1 MSTNPSATSEY
12 ISPAKMPPISTSTR
26 NAGAPAMSRN
36 GATTI
41 ASRRSITCDTE
52 VGVED
57 RLIASDLARR
67 AVGDLSAV
75 VEHHHAIGDVHD
87 HAHVVLDEG
96 DRRAELL
103 VDVEDEAAHVF
114 LLLDVHAGH
123 RLVEQQEPGLG
134 GQRPRELDALLQP
147 VRQPAGRRLAD
158 GLDLAE
164 VDDPFDEGPVLELL
178 APGRSPVER
187 LEQEAAAHLQKT
199 PG

>member
-123 RLVEQQEPGLG
+123 RLVEQQELGLG
-134 GQRPRELDALLQP
+134 GERAPELHALLQP
-147 VRQPAGRRLAD
+147 VGQSAGRGLTDR
-158 GLDLAE
+158 LDLEE
-164 VDDPFDEGPVLELL
+164 VDDPLDERAVLDLL
-178 APGRSPVER
+178 TAGRAPVER
-187 LEQEAAAHLQKT
+187 LQ
-199 PG
+199 